1 MPDILYGR
9 IECETVTSHTGKLC
23 SACESAVCTRGSIA
37 GTALSEGKSASENMK
52 SKQLSFS
59 MTTTLVPTR
68 CLFLRPHGDILTVLP
83 QAVSLTRC

>member
-1 MPDILYGR
+1 MPDGLYGR

-37 GTALSEGKSASENMK
+37 GTALPEGKSASENMK

-59 MTTTLVPTR
+59 MTTTSIPTR
-68 CLFLRPHGDILTVLP
+68 CLLLCTHGGVLTVGVLTW
-83 QAVSLTRC
+83 AVSQ